1 MSPLDGDTTDGEP
14 EGEAGLVGL
23 NVLTPR
29 SLQDFHV
36 ERRVQGEET
45 GPGSPETARSG
56 HGLGVIDCW
65 VGMKA
70 QLWSELVA
78 TEAGLEKVRGRDPE
92 NRMEWPQSTEK
103 LLLGFWFS
111 RCCQLAQELGPR
123 RPSLP
128 RLGVSGGASM
138 LWNGAAMQK
147 VHFLS
152 PFKHIF

>member
-103 LLLGFWFS
+103 LCSWGFGFPVVAKLPKNWAHGGLPCLDWVCQEEPA
-111 RCCQLAQELGPR
+111 CCGTGLQCKR
-123 RPSLP
+123 
-128 RLGVSGGASM
+128 
-138 LWNGAAMQK
+138 
-147 VHFLS
+147 FT
-152 PFKHIF
+152 F